1 MRILIINSSVSM
13 SRRRYIHHLSSSSLL
28 LSSVNNNYY
37 HNNTSSSSSSTTSSS
52 SLNDFSSS
60 TAALAKRT
68 TTTTQLLTKQQHLTR
83 GFAAKATTA
92 TTNNKGKSNK
102 TDTNTNNNKKGNS
115 NNIATTI
122 TTAEEDKNDD
132 DVDEDVEEESN
143 RSSMR
148 RTSSKSKEEDD
159 KNVLKKTFMK
169 PKTDFGKSFNETI
182 KVNEYVNLDKN
193 TEILCNAIERE
204 FKFTKSNGLLYRKC
218 DDDLMNVVHSLIG
231 EEKSNKIHLRG
242 YRGAGKSVSLA
253 MLVLRERALG
263 SLVVYIPRASHIV
276 TRTSYQ
282 KHGEEENGM
291 WDTPDA
297 ARLLLNAVLTSNEDK
312 LGKIQTARDGK
323 QNNNNNNNN
332 NNNTLLDLVKVGLE
346 KANDQTVTQNALDVI
361 DELVKQKDFKVV
373 FAIDEHNALFGP
385 SDMHEVRGPRSR
397 RNIHSDRLRLASKL
411 RSCVPL
417 ANGGKYIACDST
429 EVGAKPNFSEDEF
442 DFEIPKFNV
451 SETHALLKH
460 YEEVGKCANAS
471 SEIALEFK
479 SLTNGKVK
487 EIHEYL
493 MFSNA

>member
-1 MRILIINSSVSM
+1 MFIRNNNNNNSMRILIINSSVSM

-332 NNNTLLDLVKVGLE
+332 NNTLLDLVKVGLE

-373 FAIDEHNALFGP
+373 FAIDEHNALFG
-385 SDMHEVRGPRSR
+385 
-397 RNIHSDRLRLASKL
+397 
-411 RSCVPL
+411 
-417 ANGGKYIACDST
+417 GGKYIACDST